1 MPTFASLT
9 NYFRKLLER
18 MVQAR
23 GRYRKGFLA
32 RAAQRVRAF
41 GAAPWLLALDR
52 AIGRGLNR
60 KRAALDL
67 LAELTDLPQV
77 AERFNTW
84 LRDPDSEWRAE
95 VIEFIGDKG
104 LRQFAPALNDAL
116 SSGKRDLCWA
126 YAVSAAGQLASEAN
140 VSAILRLTGDPETN
154 THPRLIWAFHGFP
167 HPRFRPA
174 LKRLFRSLTEKEE
187 RVRVAWALAKL
198 GDEKAE
204 RYLVE
209 MLDDPDVETPTS
221 FISGVSLRAA
231 QALCD
236 VHGWPF
242 RWDKG
247 WVTKTRKMWL
257 SAGEEKRR

>member
-1 MPTFASLT
+1 MPTVTSLT
-9 NYFRKLLER
+9 TYFKKLLER

-23 GRYRKGFLA
+23 RRYRKGFLA

-52 AIGRGLNR
+52 AVGRSKNC
-60 KRAALDL
+60 KRAALHL

-77 AERFNTW
+77 AERFNAW
-84 LRDPDSEWRAE
+84 LHDPDPEWRTD
-95 VIEFIGDKG
+95 VIAFVGNKG

-116 SSGKRDLCWA
+116 SSKTRDLCWA
-126 YAVSAAGQLASEAN
+126 FAVSAAGQLASEAN
-140 VSAILRLTGDPETN
+140 VAAVLRLTKDPEVS
-154 THPRLIWAFHGFP
+154 THPRLIWAFHEFP
-167 HPRFRPA
+167 HPRFRLA
-174 LKRLFRSLTEKEE
+174 LKRLFRTLTDKEQ

-198 GDEKAE
+198 GDGKAQ

-221 FISGVSLRAA
+221 YTHGVSLRAA

-236 VHGWPF
+236 AHGWPF

-247 WVTKTRKMWL
+247 WVRKTRKMWL
-257 SAGEEKRR
+257 AGAGASR